1 MESHGYTYDDPAQIE
16 VGITELNRTQNFND
30 IPGLLESRDECLAA
44 VESATERL
52 VLQFVPSWKTEH
64 SALLSTYGNALKLH
78 ANE

>member
-52 VLQFVPSWKTEH
+52 VLPVR
-64 SALLSTYGNALKLH
+64 ALLEDRALG
-78 ANE
+78 ATVYVWQRT